1 MPKRATTLWS
11 PGAIPDAAMI
21 AYTAGDDRL
30 WDARL
35 LRWDVLGSLGHIE
48 TLRASRLLTPRE
60 HARLRA
66 GLRAA
71 LIEVD
76 AGRLRVAPAQE
87 DVHTAIEDW
96 LTRRLPGIGERLHTG
111 RAHSARTRRR
121 PVPAA
126 EDGRPACDR
135 APDRVSG
142 SA

>member
-1 MPKRATTLWS
+1 MTAGVLQVGEGSAAMARKLATLWS
-11 PGAIPDAAMI
+11 PGAIPDAAML
-21 AYTAGDDRL
+21 AYTAGEDRP

-48 TLRASRLLTPRE
+48 TLLASRLLTVGE

-71 LIEVD
+71 LIEID

-96 LTRRLPGIGERLHTG
+96 LTRRLPGIGERLH
-111 RAHSARTRRR
+111 
-121 PVPAA
+121 
-126 EDGRPACDR
+126 
-135 APDRVSG
+135 
-142 SA
+142 